1 MNKKLYKLIFSKR
14 LNKLIAVGENATG
27 LGKSGQSA
35 LVVGSV
41 QDGLFFTGMLKLIA
55 GAVAALFV
63 SGASFAGGSSIA
75 LPAAALPT
83 GASVAAGKAT
93 VLQAGNTLTVNQTT
107 SQAIV
112 NWNSFSI
119 GSKAKVIIN
128 QPSASSVELDRVT
141 GNNASQIFGQLSSN
155 GQVVLVNPNGIV
167 FGKDGSVSATGFTAS
182 TLGITDADFLAGN
195 YNFVSDGSEGLIV
208 NKGKLQTGSGGY
220 VALLGAKVTNSG
232 QIIAPDGT
240 VYMGAAQAMTV
251 PLSASGKIKLELTQS
266 AVNAMV
272 SNTAKGTIVA
282 EGGQVYMQAAA
293 LNDAAAST
301 ANTASTATTRSVIN
315 VNNAGSID
323 VSGPQAGG
331 VTLLA
336 DGGAIKVS
344 GSITANSTN
353 ASNTGGQI
361 VIGRDASTGILSA
374 TTDVSGATLTAKAG
388 FVETSGE
395 YLKSAGVKIQAGSW
409 LLDPANV
416 EINSSSTPYTAGDS
430 VVLASAISAAL
441 GNGTSVTIT
450 TGGAGVSSS
459 VTGGSIS
466 QATAGTGNT
475 SDGNIMVNSTITS
488 AYNGASAPTLTLMAN
503 NGITVGANIN
513 AAGGAGLNITMIAN
527 GLAITRSNSYGIV
540 IPGAVNIL
548 ANGSATDGSQ
558 YGNISLSGTSYA
570 PGSVAYSSSVGVG
583 IAIGSLSTYIGN
595 TIKGNNLMIVG
606 TSNVLQGQSGSG
618 VLIAR
623 EATTLIN
630 TTGNTS
636 ISGTLN
642 GGGGGSGVIVTGSD
656 LGSGVFMSIGGSLAV
671 TGIQSGNANNRES
684 AVYLA
689 GVQATASGNVYIN
702 ATAAN
707 SDSLAININREAGA
721 LNSNGYSQKFIS
733 TNGYVAIQSNQGM
746 IIGQDYA
753 PGAIIS
759 GRSIFVDNTGGFINT
774 VTGQIIP
781 GNGYSSYNATVGNGW
796 SGSWSSAT
804 GGVSFGSTG
813 LGNISNNSTTGFFS
827 ITSASS
833 VGAALTNAGTF
844 STFGSISLVGLTSS
858 NGAAALNITGDI
870 TNTAGVVNLI
880 GGNTNSLVSAG
891 VNLMGRVY
899 AGGNINISGGLIG
912 AGGISSANGMTLTF
926 NNSLGVDAFPNYSGI
941 ITGSLAVVNQTGLQ
955 VFSGLNNYTGPT
967 SISGGTLQI
976 GNGVNAGALGPGAVT
991 LANGATLSYQMG
1003 VDTTINNSISGSGN
1017 VVANITGTLTVA
1029 QPMALIGDSTVTPS
1043 ISLTS
1048 TGAMTQTAALSIAN
1062 VSSVNTKISLTT
1074 TGSGAGITTNTIR
1087 GSAAGSGQVN
1097 VMVESNGGAIAANGN
1112 ISAYNIS
1119 LDNTNGIIDPLSGVI
1134 SASSGKLTSGSG
1146 ITGAVHASSL
1156 DAVNNINIAGSSGN
1170 GAPYGVYLTG
1180 GSGEYIHAANAIN
1193 IYGSTTYSHG
1203 VDILGAAL
1211 DAGGPISILGKKINN
1226 TDLGVIIWFG
1236 STITADY
1243 NGANYASG
1251 ANAISIS
1258 GDGSRGVIINNATI
1272 ANNSHGGNTSI
1283 TSTGGGDGNL
1293 QLDNGAVITNS
1304 ASAGAINLSAKG
1316 YDINHVGA
1324 VVGAINTTTNGPL
1337 PIITQNSNAGVMIT
1351 SDYGNVAP
1359 PKIVN
1364 NGTGSVIIAAGSMQV
1379 TGESTGGQIVS
1390 STYVVQNGIQT
1401 TTLIPAL
1408 NPIASNGP
1416 IYLYSGAASLTGGL
1430 SNINSNFG
1438 TLFLAGSGSS
1448 VNAQLSTAYTSPV
1461 NTISNGANTQVLF
1474 RSATGDTGN
1483 VPNFSLALNN
1493 LSQTYNGLVGPLGST
1508 LISALAN
1515 AYTGVGT
1522 LTSTVGSNTFSMLA
1536 ATAIQ
1541 NLNVSS
1547 ASVNQSNVLNVNGGV
1562 PYVYSGISGPQ
1573 YVSLN
1578 GQPSITVTPA
1588 PLGVS
1593 VNAIYQGLG
1602 TTINGSAN
1610 ITLTG
1615 LVGSDAG
1622 GAAGSVT
1629 LSSAG
1634 NATTGGANS
1643 VSSITPANGGWLASN
1658 YVINAS
1664 PTSANA
1670 ASVAGVVTSSSG
1682 TFTNNTGTNSVVI
1695 TPATLTYN
1703 AAAATS
1709 SYGAAPV
1716 ANGGTITGYVG
1727 NDNLNSVT
1735 QAAATTGT
1743 ATWTTTASHVSN
1755 VGTYAITGSGL
1766 AAVNG
1771 NYVFAQAA
1779 SNGNAASVTPA
1790 LLSVSGLTGIYS
1802 GTTTLSPTSTT
1813 LQGVNGQTITFTS
1826 ANIASQNVNANGSNY
1841 VTSLNGASVSGGS
1854 GSPYQQLAN
1863 YTLSG
1868 MTNLNAI
1875 SGGVPSATNSVILM
1889 PATANVSAV
1898 KTYNAGTDLSNSQV
1912 TITGVNGQVL
1922 GYTGTATL
1930 SNANVSANGSNYVQ
1944 TSNMTLVNGGSG
1956 ATSSLASNYVM
1967 PSSAY
1972 STANTVTVNPYNG
1985 LVVVTGNSATQTY
1998 SGQVQSVSGFTAT
2011 GLVGSD
2017 VGLGANGTL
2026 SGFSAAGAQGTN
2038 VINPNTGSAGYANV
2052 VSGSNGNYS
2061 NVTLVNGLLNITPAM
2076 LNLSALTATYNNT
2089 TTVIPT
2095 NTTLQGVNGQT
2106 IGFTSVNIAYSA
2118 VSANGT
2124 NYVTSLN
2131 GLSVSGGTGTLSLS
2145 NYTIPGMTSL
2155 ASNVGGTFSNS
2166 PGAANSVTL
2175 TTPSNSQNVN
2185 PLTPVAVPGSAAS
2198 ASRAV
2203 GVNSVGNNFA
2213 VAGLDNV
2220 DGAGEEFSN
2229 SCECTNQV
2237 DQETCANLHK
2247 KELSTTGDKLKE
2259 PDTCHK
2265 KSSGLL
2271 YTRGAQLGDAG
2282 R

>member
-1 MNKKLYKLIFSKR
+1 
-14 LNKLIAVGENATG
+14 
-27 LGKSGQSA
+27 
-35 LVVGSV
+35 
-41 QDGLFFTGMLKLIA
+41 
-55 GAVAALFV
+55 
-63 SGASFAGGSSIA
+63 
-75 LPAAALPT
+75 
-83 GASVAAGKAT
+83 
-93 VLQAGNTLTVNQTT
+93 
-107 SQAIV
+107 
-112 NWNSFSI
+112 
-119 GSKAKVIIN
+119 
-128 QPSASSVELDRVT
+128 
-141 GNNASQIFGQLSSN
+141 
-155 GQVVLVNPNGIV
+155 
-167 FGKDGSVSATGFTAS
+167 
-182 TLGITDADFLAGN
+182 
-195 YNFVSDGSEGLIV
+195 
-208 NKGKLQTGSGGY
+208 
-220 VALLGAKVTNSG
+220 
-232 QIIAPDGT
+232 
-240 VYMGAAQAMTV
+240 
-251 PLSASGKIKLELTQS
+251 
-266 AVNAMV
+266 
-272 SNTAKGTIVA
+272 
-282 EGGQVYMQAAA
+282 
-293 LNDAAAST
+293 
-301 ANTASTATTRSVIN
+301 
-315 VNNAGSID
+315 
-323 VSGPQAGG
+323 
-331 VTLLA
+331 
-336 DGGAIKVS
+336 
-344 GSITANSTN
+344 
-353 ASNTGGQI
+353 
-361 VIGRDASTGILSA
+361 
-374 TTDVSGATLTAKAG
+374 
-388 FVETSGE
+388 
-395 YLKSAGVKIQAGSW
+395 
-409 LLDPANV
+409 
-416 EINSSSTPYTAGDS
+416 
-430 VVLASAISAAL
+430 
-441 GNGTSVTIT
+441 
-450 TGGAGVSSS
+450 
-459 VTGGSIS
+459 
-466 QATAGTGNT
+466 
-475 SDGNIMVNSTITS
+475 
-488 AYNGASAPTLTLMAN
+488 
-503 NGITVGANIN
+503 
-513 AAGGAGLNITMIAN
+513 
-527 GLAITRSNSYGIV
+527 
-540 IPGAVNIL
+540 
-548 ANGSATDGSQ
+548 
-558 YGNISLSGTSYA
+558 
-570 PGSVAYSSSVGVG
+570 
-583 IAIGSLSTYIGN
+583 
-595 TIKGNNLMIVG
+595 
-606 TSNVLQGQSGSG
+606 
-618 VLIAR
+618 
-623 EATTLIN
+623 
-630 TTGNTS
+630 
-636 ISGTLN
+636 
-642 GGGGGSGVIVTGSD
+642 
-656 LGSGVFMSIGGSLAV
+656 MS
-671 TGIQSGNANNRES
+671 
-684 AVYLA
+684 
-689 GVQATASGNVYIN
+689 
-702 ATAAN
+702 
-707 SDSLAININREAGA
+707 
-721 LNSNGYSQKFIS
+721 
-733 TNGYVAIQSNQGM
+733 
-746 IIGQDYA
+746 
-753 PGAIIS
+753 
-759 GRSIFVDNTGGFINT
+759 
-774 VTGQIIP
+774 
-781 GNGYSSYNATVGNGW
+781 
-796 SGSWSSAT
+796 
-804 GGVSFGSTG
+804 
-813 LGNISNNSTTGFFS
+813 
-827 ITSASS
+827 
-833 VGAALTNAGTF
+833 
-844 STFGSISLVGLTSS
+844 
-858 NGAAALNITGDI
+858 
-870 TNTAGVVNLI
+870 
-880 GGNTNSLVSAG
+880 
-891 VNLMGRVY
+891 
-899 AGGNINISGGLIG
+899 
-912 AGGISSANGMTLTF
+912 
-926 NNSLGVDAFPNYSGI
+926 
-941 ITGSLAVVNQTGLQ
+941 
-955 VFSGLNNYTGPT
+955 
-967 SISGGTLQI
+967 
-976 GNGVNAGALGPGAVT
+976 
-991 LANGATLSYQMG
+991 
-1003 VDTTINNSISGSGN
+1003 
-1017 VVANITGTLTVA
+1017 
-1029 QPMALIGDSTVTPS
+1029 
-1043 ISLTS
+1043 
-1048 TGAMTQTAALSIAN
+1048 
-1062 VSSVNTKISLTT
+1062 
-1074 TGSGAGITTNTIR
+1074 
-1087 GSAAGSGQVN
+1087 
-1097 VMVESNGGAIAANGN
+1097 
-1112 ISAYNIS
+1112 
-1119 LDNTNGIIDPLSGVI
+1119 
-1134 SASSGKLTSGSG
+1134 
-1146 ITGAVHASSL
+1146 
-1156 DAVNNINIAGSSGN
+1156 
-1170 GAPYGVYLTG
+1170 
-1180 GSGEYIHAANAIN
+1180 
-1193 IYGSTTYSHG
+1193 
-1203 VDILGAAL
+1203 
-1211 DAGGPISILGKKINN
+1211 
-1226 TDLGVIIWFG
+1226 
-1236 STITADY
+1236 
-1243 NGANYASG
+1243 
-1251 ANAISIS
+1251 
-1258 GDGSRGVIINNATI
+1258 
-1272 ANNSHGGNTSI
+1272 
-1283 TSTGGGDGNL
+1283 
-1293 QLDNGAVITNS
+1293 
-1304 ASAGAINLSAKG
+1304 
-1316 YDINHVGA
+1316 
-1324 VVGAINTTTNGPL
+1324 
-1337 PIITQNSNAGVMIT
+1337 
-1351 SDYGNVAP
+1351 
-1359 PKIVN
+1359 
-1364 NGTGSVIIAAGSMQV
+1364 
-1379 TGESTGGQIVS
+1379 
-1390 STYVVQNGIQT
+1390 
-1401 TTLIPAL
+1401 
-1408 NPIASNGP
+1408 
-1416 IYLYSGAASLTGGL
+1416 
-1430 SNINSNFG
+1430 
-1438 TLFLAGSGSS
+1438 
-1448 VNAQLSTAYTSPV
+1448 
-1461 NTISNGANTQVLF
+1461 
-1474 RSATGDTGN
+1474 
-1483 VPNFSLALNN
+1483 
-1493 LSQTYNGLVGPLGST
+1493 
-1508 LISALAN
+1508 
-1515 AYTGVGT
+1515 
-1522 LTSTVGSNTFSMLA
+1522 A

-1541 NLNVSS
+1541 NLNVNS

-2198 ASRAV
+2198 VSRAV
-2203 GVNSVGNNFA
+2203 GANAAANNFA

-2237 DQETCANLHK
+2237 DQETCANLPRK
-2247 KELSTTGDKLKE
+2247 WLTTTNAKLRE

-2265 KSSGLL
+2265 TS
-2271 YTRGAQLGDAG
+2271 
-2282 R
+2282 